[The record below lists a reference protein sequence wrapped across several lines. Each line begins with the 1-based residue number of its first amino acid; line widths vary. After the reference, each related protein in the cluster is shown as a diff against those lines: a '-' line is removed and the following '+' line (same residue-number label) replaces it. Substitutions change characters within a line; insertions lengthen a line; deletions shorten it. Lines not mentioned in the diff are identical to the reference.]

1 MNKKTVIIIT
11 IFVIVIGFIL
21 TGLFGEQGISNGSI
35 LATYCEFQ
43 VGDIKTTDIDGN
55 EVGYTITTG
64 ANGKKYMTLPEV
76 ELGEEYIINLIDI
89 ILYGAVDEEGNEIA
103 PTYDI
108 SEIQVL
114 METNQPDYVTY
125 HNLLLKFNAI
135 DVALPVAGLSVNI
148 EITTADGSNLKDM
161 LYMVDDP
168 SNIPIEIDPD
178 FQCDYKKG
186 GKEKCQNCVVNYWFL
201 L

>member
-178 FQCDYKKG
+178 F
-186 GKEKCQNCVVNYWFL
+186 
-201 L
+201 